1 MNIFAGLVFCVVYF
15 SIFFHRFSNS
25 ISFITSWSI
34 SLLLLSKYYLSI
46 PMPLVLHSR
55 DSLLRFIFSPH
66 ILINYFIYL
75 KIFIHFFIKKLG
87 IYLWI
92 KIGISFFPNKS
103 ITFGNKGNI
112 NISTYTF

>member
-25 ISFITSWSI
+25 ISFINSSCLCSFTF
-34 SLLLLSKYYLSI
+34 SKYSLSI
-46 PMPLVLHSR
+46 PMPLVLHSHE
-55 DSLLRFIFSPH
+55 SLLRFIFSPH
-66 ILINYFIYL
+66 ILIHFFIYL
-75 KIFIHFFIKKLG
+75 KIFIHFFIKKLR